1 MPVDARGFQLVGDLG
16 GFSQGVGSLI
26 SQQINKRL
34 QSKALGGEGIT
45 PEQQNLARANLA
57 SRDPRAATQIG
68 SILQGDQEQGQE
80 LEAKQQQAMAS
91 IARTVANAG
100 PDGTIGALQSL
111 IPLLSQDQDLAP
123 LVAEVQDDIQRFST
137 EPQSVIDEYQTANAF
152 FSKPEAFN
160 QSVGQREFESLISGF
175 TPEEQEQARR
185 VKARIAAP
193 AVGSGAITAATTEG
207 LTEKVAESEAV
218 IAGEKTTATET
229 AKTDVKIGSAE
240 RVGRAQERINFL
252 SETGTLEARDRNILK
267 KTSASRV
274 RNIAKAESFRD
285 ALQSGLRS
293 SGVGRQAAAFA
304 PIGVWTDQGSFD
316 EIFNSFAEVAARE
329 RLKASGEVR
338 PTDADVQGMKAAMF
352 GVGRDEKS
360 NIELLNDFIAEQ
372 KDLEAKLSPSAPE
385 NPQAAP
391 AQQQPTEIKF
401 LGFE

>member
-1 MPVDARGFQLVGDLG
+1 MAIVPGISLAVRGPDIGDIFSNALITAQRAQTLKQGPARNRLLDAQTSQAESGATQASQLNRIRSLALFGSEIQGDLQSGNLEAIRAKTLQRIEGLPGRGLPNNDSIELLQMLDDPNVSREAKLQNINQLANNANQRAIQFGAIQGLGGGLTSKQREFG
-16 GFSQGVGSLI
+16 GFTEGLSEEDIQRARRI
-26 SQQINKRL
+26 E
-34 QSKALGGEGIT
+34 LG
-45 PEQQNLARANLA
+45 L
-57 SRDPRAATQIG
+57 DPRAVSSA
-68 SILQGDQEQGQE
+68 
-80 LEAKQQQAMAS
+80 
-91 IARTVANAG
+91 
-100 PDGTIGALQSL
+100 
-111 IPLLSQDQDLAP
+111 
-123 LVAEVQDDIQRFST
+123 
-137 EPQSVIDEYQTANAF
+137 
-152 FSKPEAFN
+152 
-160 QSVGQREFESLISGF
+160 
-175 TPEEQEQARR
+175 
-185 VKARIAAP
+185 
-193 AVGSGAITAATTEG
+193 AITAATTPG
-207 LTEKVAESEAV
+207 LTDQVATSEAV
-218 IAGEKTTATET
+218 IAGKKATATET